1 MLNYDAALQEKIAAL
16 ETTGRDTIPAE
27 EVREVLNGIK
37 ASLQGEGMQG
47 GDFSTLYKELG
58 ELARF
63 INEAKKELQTSDTG
77 KLADTDIPDASNQLD
92 AIVQMTEEAT
102 DKIMDNCERLQ
113 AFHSTIRERLMA
125 EGSASINADIMA
137 GVDDALNDAQTSITH
152 IFEACNFQDITGQR
166 IQKVVK
172 VLREIE
178 RHVLRMVVVFGLSHK
193 ENLDEET
200 RHELEED
207 VELLNGPA
215 LEGQGLEQDDVD
227 DLLEKL
233 L

>member
-16 ETTGRDTIPAE
+16 ETTDRDVVPVE
-27 EVREVLNGIK
+27 EVREILTGIK
-37 ASLQGEGMQG
+37 NMLHAEGLQG
-47 GDFSTLYKELG
+47 GDFATLYKELG

-63 INEAKKELQTSDTG
+63 INEAKKEMQDNEAG
-77 KLADTDIPDASNQLD
+77 KLTDEDIPDASNQLD

-125 EGSASINADIMA
+125 EGAAGINADILA

-215 LEGQGLEQDDVD
+215 LSGQGLEQDDVD
-227 DLLEKL
+227 DLLDKL